1 MLNIFQSM
9 KLSRSALGKTTVGQ
23 VLNIMSNDA
32 HRIEDVRINKFLDYF
47 EYKY

>member
-1 MLNIFQSM
+1 M

-32 HRIEDVRINKFLDYF
+32 HRIEDVRIDKVLNYFKRKYKF
-47 EYKY
+47 KN

>member
-1 MLNIFQSM
+1 MLNIFQSI

-32 HRIEDVRINKFLDYF
+32 HRIEDVRIDKTLDYF
-47 EYKY
+47 KHKY